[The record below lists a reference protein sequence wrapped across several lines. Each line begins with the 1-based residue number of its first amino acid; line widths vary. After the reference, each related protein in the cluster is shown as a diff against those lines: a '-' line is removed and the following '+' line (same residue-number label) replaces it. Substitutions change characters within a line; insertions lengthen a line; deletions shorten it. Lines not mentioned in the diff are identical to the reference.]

1 MAWVRS
7 VLGQKRD
14 RRMFLKER
22 IVESDWDDQGIRL
35 KLGEGSGQGS

>member
-14 RRMFLKER
+14 RRRFLKVR
-22 IVESDWDDQGIRL
+22 IAESDWDDQVIRL